1 MDWSIKG
8 KAMFEVFKN
17 QKKKKQSILMDAL

>member
-8 KAMFEVFKN
+8 KAMFEVFKH
-17 QKKKKQSILMDAL
+17 QKKKKQIILMGH